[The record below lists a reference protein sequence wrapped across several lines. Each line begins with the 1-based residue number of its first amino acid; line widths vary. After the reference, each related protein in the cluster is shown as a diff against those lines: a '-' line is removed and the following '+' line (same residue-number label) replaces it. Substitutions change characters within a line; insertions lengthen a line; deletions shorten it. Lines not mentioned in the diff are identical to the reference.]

1 MEEIE
6 EKDPEYYEKEI
17 PEHIQERYS
26 KRFSSFGMSKEKRG
40 ETMTEIVV
48 DGLYIKS
55 LLKRFHRK
63 SMIYQKANEDD
74 AQIHGKV
81 KEGHERTGS
90 QPEKLY
96 ADFLE
101 IVLDHSII

>member
-1 MEEIE
+1 VEEIE

-40 ETMTEIVV
+40 EKMTEIVV

-55 LLKRFHRK
+55 LLEKVPSEKYDISK
-63 SMIYQKANEDD
+63 SE
-74 AQIHGKV
+74 
-81 KEGHERTGS
+81 
-90 QPEKLY
+90 
-96 ADFLE
+96 
-101 IVLDHSII
+101 